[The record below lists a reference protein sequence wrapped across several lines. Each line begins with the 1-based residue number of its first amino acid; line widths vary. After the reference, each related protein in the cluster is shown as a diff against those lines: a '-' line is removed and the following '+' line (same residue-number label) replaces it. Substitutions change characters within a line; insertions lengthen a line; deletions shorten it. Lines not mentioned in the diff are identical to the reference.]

1 MADISQ
7 LHLVD
12 LENRFKTVL
21 ASEKCVY
28 GLVPRFPLGYGMFT
42 VLLTLLLLPYLP
54 ELASSHHD
62 KNYKIILQK
71 DRLRNQTQHR

>member
-12 LENRFKTVL
+12 LENRVKTVL

-54 ELASSHHD
+54 ELASSHHVAGAPIVMFI
-62 KNYKIILQK
+62 NI
-71 DRLRNQTQHR
+71 